1 MANTV
6 TRQGNEILVVVT
18 ETGAGSGTE
27 EAITL
32 GVQKFRGL
40 RQRCQLTSGSGST
53 VDPKLA
59 RTSGGSG
66 INVLLENDTAAATV
80 DNQVSGGVVCYSST
94 GIVYHKSVP
103 NSGSD
108 NAISTEYSILV
119 GWGD

>member
-6 TRQGNEILVVVT
+6 TRKGNEILVTIT

-27 EAITL
+27 ETITL
-32 GVQKFRGL
+32 GVQKFRVF
-40 RQRCQLTSGSGST
+40 RQLCQLTSGSGST
-53 VDPKLA
+53 VDPILA

-66 INVLLENDTAAATV
+66 INVLLENDTAAATC
-80 DNQVSGGVVCYSST
+80 DNQVTGGVICYSSS
-94 GIVYHKSVP
+94 GVVYHKSVP

>member
-6 TRQGNEILVVVT
+6 TRNGNEILVVVT

-32 GVQKFRGL
+32 GVQKFRVL
-40 RQRCQLTSGSGST
+40 RQLCQLTSGSGST

-66 INVLLENDTAAATV
+66 INVLLENDTAAATG

>member
-6 TRQGNEILVVVT
+6 TRKGSEILVVVT

-32 GVQKFRGL
+32 GVQKFRVL
-40 RQRCQLTSGSGST
+40 RQLCQLTSGSGST

>member
-6 TRQGNEILVVVT
+6 TRKGNEILVTIT

-27 EAITL
+27 ETITL
-32 GVQKFRGL
+32 GVQKFRVF
-40 RQRCQLTSGSGST
+40 RQLCQLTSGSGST
-53 VDPKLA
+53 VDP
-59 RTSGGSG
+59 
-66 INVLLENDTAAATV
+66 ILLENDTAAATC
-80 DNQVSGGVVCYSST
+80 DNQVTGGVICYSSS
-94 GIVYHKSVP
+94 GAIYHKSVP

>member
-32 GVQKFRGL
+32 GVQKFRVL
-40 RQRCQLTSGSGST
+40 RQLCQLTSGSGST

>member
-1 MANTV
+1 MANSV

-32 GVQKFRGL
+32 GVQKFRVL
-40 RQRCQLTSGSGST
+40 RQLCQLTSGSGST